1 VVVFT
6 LVLEDGGM
14 AGVGHVPGGPLSGS
28 PLVVAP
34 MGGRWCEGFESR
46 DAIRVCTAG
55 RVGGW

>member
-1 VVVFT
+1 LFT

-14 AGVGHVPGGPLSGS
+14 AGAGHGPGGPLSGS

-34 MGGRWCEGFESR
+34 IGGRRGESFESR
-46 DAIRVCTAG
+46 DAIRICTAE